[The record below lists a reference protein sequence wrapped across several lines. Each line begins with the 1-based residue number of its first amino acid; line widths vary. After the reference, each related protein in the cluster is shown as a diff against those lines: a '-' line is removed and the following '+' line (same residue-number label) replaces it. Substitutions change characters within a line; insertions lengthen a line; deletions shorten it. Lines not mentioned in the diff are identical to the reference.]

1 MGSSL
6 SNGNEIE
13 GENEEVNHLKLLA
26 SVIPS
31 EDSARMSLIHAYKHT
46 LRGFA
51 AMLTTKEADILSKS
65 PGIVSVFPDPVLKLH
80 TTRSWDFLQVESG
93 EVGAKAVRPP
103 VDGDVI
109 IGMIDT
115 GIWPESP
122 SFNDAGLGPIPSRW
136 KGTCMEGPDFK
147 VSNCN
152 RKVIGAR
159 YYNSFG
165 IARDPESNRTNMLT
179 SSPRDTVGH
188 GSHTASTAAGSIV
201 HNASYYGLGLGTA
214 RGGSPTSR
222 LAIYKACS
230 EEGCSGADL
239 LKGIDD
245 AVRDGVD
252 IISIS
257 IGISS
262 VFQMDFVS
270 DPIAIGAFHAT
281 QRGVLVVCSGGNDGP
296 FAFSVVNSAPW
307 IFTVGA
313 STIDRDFQ
321 STVALRNGQ
330 TFQGP
335 AISFSKLNHS
345 RLWPLVFAG
354 DIPVSPSSRDEAR
367 NCYPGSLNAAKTARK
382 IVVCLED
389 DPIVTRKVKKLAVE
403 SLGARGMIFVDQQS
417 KSSAF
422 DAGDFPFVEVNT
434 SVGNQILAYINS
446 TRKPRATILSSVGVP
461 GVKPAPVVAYFSSR
475 GPGGLTQSILKPDVV
490 APGVNILASVIPTN
504 MTGKVPAGKKAS
516 VFAIKS
522 GTSMACP
529 HVTGAAASIKAAH
542 PRWSSSMIKSA
553 LMTTASTVNN
563 LGKQVTN
570 TSGMSTTPLDT
581 GSGEIHPTRALDPG
595 LVYETHPH
603 DYFNFLCY
611 YGYSQAQ
618 ISSISGTNYS
628 CPSNS
633 SESLISNLNY
643 PSITISKLGRQ
654 NSTTRRVS
662 RTLTNVGPSVDATYT
677 VTVETSNSLSVE
689 VRPQKLIFSANATS
703 LSYDAEFSVKGAGAG
718 YQFGS
723 ITWSDGAHV
732 VRTTFAVNVV

>member
-1 MGSSL
+1 MADQTRLLLFFLVCASLLLHASSNEAPKAHIVYMGSSL

-330 TFQGP
+330 TFQ
-335 AISFSKLNHS
+335 
-345 RLWPLVFAG
+345 V
-354 DIPVSPSSRDEAR
+354 
-367 NCYPGSLNAAKTARK
+367 
-382 IVVCLED
+382 
-389 DPIVTRKVKKLAVE
+389 
-403 SLGARGMIFVDQQS
+403 S
-417 KSSAF
+417 KSH
-422 DAGDFPFVEVNT
+422 
-434 SVGNQILAYINS
+434 Q
-446 TRKPRATILSSVGVP
+446 
-461 GVKPAPVVAYFSSR
+461 
-475 GPGGLTQSILKPDVV
+475 LKPV
-490 APGVNILASVIPTN
+490 
-504 MTGKVPAGKKAS
+504 
-516 VFAIKS
+516 
-522 GTSMACP
+522 
-529 HVTGAAASIKAAH
+529 
-542 PRWSSSMIKSA
+542 
-553 LMTTASTVNN
+553 
-563 LGKQVTN
+563 
-570 TSGMSTTPLDT
+570 
-581 GSGEIHPTRALDPG
+581 GS
-595 LVYETHPH
+595 
-603 DYFNFLCY
+603 
-611 YGYSQAQ
+611 
-618 ISSISGTNYS
+618 
-628 CPSNS
+628 
-633 SESLISNLNY
+633 
-643 PSITISKLGRQ
+643 
-654 NSTTRRVS
+654 
-662 RTLTNVGPSVDATYT
+662 
-677 VTVETSNSLSVE
+677 
-689 VRPQKLIFSANATS
+689 
-703 LSYDAEFSVKGAGAG
+703 
-718 YQFGS
+718 GS
-723 ITWSDGAHV
+723 ITDNKELIQGPNRIS
-732 VRTTFAVNVV
+732 